1 MFTSLKED
9 IATYKAKDPA
19 SRHTIEI
26 ITCYAGLHAVWF
38 HRLNHRLWQSGL
50 KWLARFLS
58 QLARWLT
65 LIEIHPNARIGKR
78 FFIDHGC
85 GVVIGETTE
94 IGDDCS
100 VYQGVTL
107 GGNVFTKGVKRHPT
121 LANNVTIGAGAKV
134 LGAVVIGENSQVG
147 ANAVVV
153 KDVPTNSIV
162 VGIPARLLKKI
173 KGGKT
178 SATKSIKSSKARTKS
193 TSNKTKT
200 KTKPKPKPKTKNK
213 GTGGQQAA

>member
-19 SRHTIEI
+19 SRHTLEI
-26 ITCYAGLHAVWF
+26 VTCYSGLHAVWF
-38 HRLNHRLWQSGL
+38 HRLNHLLWQSGL

-58 QLARWLT
+58 QFARWLT
-65 LIEIHPNARIGKR
+65 LIEIHPNARVGKR

-107 GGNVFTKGVKRHPT
+107 GGNVFTRGVKRHPT

-153 KDVPTNSIV
+153 KDVPANSIV

-173 KGGKT
+173 KGTKT
-178 SATKSIKSSKARTKS
+178 HAKGVKPSKAKTKNARGTKPS
-193 TSNKTKT
+193 VTKT
-200 KTKPKPKPKTKNK
+200 KRTKA
-213 GTGGQQAA
+213 QRAA

>member
-1 MFTSLKED
+1 MFTTLKED
-9 IATYKAKDPA
+9 IATYMAKDPA
-19 SRHTIEI
+19 SRHTVEI
-26 ITCYAGLHAVWF
+26 LTCYSGLHAVWF
-38 HRLNHRLWQSGL
+38 HRLNHSLWKAGL

-58 QLARWLT
+58 QFARWLT

-100 VYQGVTL
+100 LYQGVTL

-121 LANNVTIGAGAKV
+121 LLNNVTVGAGAKI
-134 LGAVVIGENSQVG
+134 LGAVTIGENCQIG

-153 KDVPTNSIV
+153 KDVPANSIM
-162 VGIPARLLKKI
+162 VGIPARPL
-173 KGGKT
+173 GK
-178 SATKSIKSSKARTKS
+178 STKASKSGAKTQKTRTKRAART
-193 TSNKTKT
+193 
-200 KTKPKPKPKTKNK
+200 
-213 GTGGQQAA
+213 

>member
-38 HRLNHRLWQSGL
+38 HRLNHRLWKSGL

-134 LGAVVIGENSQVG
+134 LGAVLIGENSQVG

-153 KDVPTNSIV
+153 KDVPANSIV

-178 SATKSIKSSKARTKS
+178 STTKSIKSSKAGTKH

-200 KTKPKPKPKTKNK
+200 KAKTK

>member
-38 HRLNHRLWQSGL
+38 HRLNHRLWKSGL

-134 LGAVVIGENSQVG
+134 LGAVLIGENSQVG

-153 KDVPTNSIV
+153 KDVPANSIV

-178 SATKSIKSSKARTKS
+178 STTKSIKSSKAGTKH

-200 KTKPKPKPKTKNK
+200 KTKNK